1 MLHSQQAPDHMT
13 WACKDVTFYDVSWRL
28 SMETFKSQNQNFKVN
43 SKVNGM
49 PVHLKGVTCKYKQP
63 ADEL

>member
-1 MLHSQQAPDHMT
+1 MT

-28 SMETFKSQNQNFKVN
+28 SMEISKSQNQNFKVN